1 MSLLEACRAWTEA
14 HDEPGR
20 EAVRE
25 QVRETLAGSRAHAV
39 DEAAAAFDEAIAK
52 ASAAGDEDAARV
64 AFDGVSVPTR
74 RPAFDA
80 APLANAHGEPI
91 PEPIIQRAHDGK
103 RVDAVVSIGEPGL
116 LTGAGSS
123 GKSYLALALAHAAAL
138 AMARNEPTGK
148 ACGLEVKAGPVV
160 VVSYEYSRRR
170 GLQRMR
176 AIEGACGDTS
186 GDGSRHVHLVNAP
199 GPLYRAD
206 HRQGFIGEGE
216 AWAPT
221 WRYIRTIGARL
232 LVIDSGGLA
241 LEGAS
246 VSEDRPPKVFLR
258 ALARESERARCGV
271 LVVTHSNKARR
282 KGDGTDADAVSGSV
296 AWFDQARGVLDLA
309 GGRDTTDRTLK
320 CLKANEGVQGWSVTL
335 AVADDHG
342 GTFGGFKFKRAAN
355 APAGDGAKGETYDGS
370 GLPC

>member
-25 QVRETLAGSRAHAV
+25 RVHEALARSRAHAV
-39 DEAAAAFDEAIAK
+39 DKAAAAFDEAIAK
-52 ASAAGDEDAARV
+52 ASAAGDEDAARA
-64 AFDGVSVPTR
+64 AFDGVSVPAR

-91 PEPIIQRAHDGK
+91 PEPIIQRAHDDR

-123 GKSYLALALAHAAAL
+123 GKSYLSLILAHAAAR

-148 ACGLEVKAGPVV
+148 ACGLEVAAGPVV

-216 AWAPT
+216 EWAPT

-296 AWFDQARGVLDLA
+296 AWFDQARGVLELA

-335 AVADDHG
+335 AVAEDRG
-342 GTFGGFKFKRAAN
+342 GTFAGFKLKRT
-355 APAGDGAKGETYDGS
+355 APTYDGS
-370 GLPC
+370 ELD